1 MNISGPFIRRPV
13 GTTLLTAA
21 IALAGAVAYL
31 HLPVAPLPQVDFP
44 TISVGASLPGAS
56 PEIMASS
63 VAAPLERQLGHIAG
77 ITEMTSSSTLGTTG
91 ITLQFDLSRDIN
103 GAARDVEAA
112 INAARAYLPANLP
125 SNPTY
130 RKVNPADA
138 PIMILALTSDIYDRG
153 RLYDDASTIIQQ
165 RLLQIEG
172 VGQVTIGGGA
182 LPAVRAEVDP
192 TLLNSLGLSLTDVAS
207 ALANQNANLA
217 KGQLSDGQ
225 ITADIVDNDQLMKA
239 VDYRPLVVAY
249 HNGAPVRLSDVAKVQ
264 DGVEN
269 IRTAGYLNGKPAIPL
284 IIFREP
290 GANIID
296 TVDRIKDALPSLKAS
311 MPAAVNFDIVLDRTT
326 TIRAS
331 VSEIERTLLISIAL
345 VILVVFF
352 FLRSPRA
359 TLIPAVVVPV
369 SLIATFGVMYLCGY
383 SVDNLSL
390 MALTISTGFVVDDAI
405 VVIENVSRH
414 LEMGMKP
421 WDAALKGAGEVGFT
435 VLSISISLVV
445 VFIPLLLM
453 GGIVGRLFRE
463 FAVVLSTAILV
474 SLVISLTTTA
484 MMCSRLLR
492 YQKPEDHG
500 KTYRASERVF
510 KAILNW
516 YDRCLQVVLRHPAI
530 TLSVLV
536 LTVALN
542 LYLFYIVP
550 KGFFPQQDNGT
561 VFGGLQGSQDASFLS
576 MQAAT
581 ARAANLIKTDP
592 AVANVIAFTG
602 GGGAANGGFV
612 FTALKPRSERKERAD
627 QVISHLRPKLA
638 SIQGAAVFM
647 QPGQDLRIGG
657 RQSNAQYQYTIQ
669 SDNLD
674 DLVKWGPILLHNMQK
689 LPGFTEVNTDQQNQ
703 GLQASLVYD
712 RATAMRL
719 GISAQE
725 LDNTLYDAFG
735 QAQVSVMYTAMNQY
749 HVVMEALPQ
758 FWQGP
763 QGLDAIYLHATNQ
776 TAMVPLSAV
785 AHYEPTTAPI
795 AVNHQ
800 GQFPS
805 VTISFNLVPGMALSD
820 AVREINQMEQEEKM
834 PNSIQANFSGAL
846 QAYQQSLSTEPL
858 LILAALFAVYIVLGI
873 LYESL
878 IHPITIILT
887 LPSAGVGSLLALML
901 ASKVSMAFGGQEI
914 DLSMIA
920 IIGIL
925 LLIGIVKKNAI
936 MMVDFALSAEREHG
950 KTPREAI
957 HEACLLRFRP
967 ILMTSMSA
975 IFGAL
980 PLILS
985 TATGS
990 ELRRPLGITIVGG
1003 LLMSQALTMFTTPVV
1018 YLYLDRWSVWWGRK
1032 HRRKLSAGLLPQ
1044 SATN

>member
-1 MNISGPFIRRPV
+1 V
-13 GTTLLTAA
+13 
-21 IALAGAVAYL
+21 
-31 HLPVAPLPQVDFP
+31 
-44 TISVGASLPGAS
+44 
-56 PEIMASS
+56 
-63 VAAPLERQLGHIAG
+63 
-77 ITEMTSSSTLGTTG
+77 
-91 ITLQFDLSRDIN
+91 
-103 GAARDVEAA
+103 
-112 INAARAYLPANLP
+112 
-125 SNPTY
+125 
-130 RKVNPADA
+130 
-138 PIMILALTSDIYDRG
+138 
-153 RLYDDASTIIQQ
+153 
-165 RLLQIEG
+165 
-172 VGQVTIGGGA
+172 
-182 LPAVRAEVDP
+182 
-192 TLLNSLGLSLTDVAS
+192 
-207 ALANQNANLA
+207 
-217 KGQLSDGQ
+217 
-225 ITADIVDNDQLMKA
+225 
-239 VDYRPLVVAY
+239 
-249 HNGAPVRLSDVAKVQ
+249 
-264 DGVEN
+264 
-269 IRTAGYLNGKPAIPL
+269 
-284 IIFREP
+284 
-290 GANIID
+290 
-296 TVDRIKDALPSLKAS
+296 
-311 MPAAVNFDIVLDRTT
+311 PAAVNFDVVLDRTT

-331 VSEIERTLLISIAL
+331 VAEIERTLLISIAL
-345 VILVVFF
+345 VILVVFI

-369 SLIATFGVMYLCGY
+369 SLIATFGVMYLFGY

-421 WDAALKGAGEVGFT
+421 REAALKGAGEVGFT
-435 VLSISISLVV
+435 VLSISVSLVV

-463 FAVVLSTAILV
+463 FAVVLSTAILI

-492 YQKPEDHG
+492 HVNPEDHG
-500 KTYRASERVF
+500 KIYRASERGF
-510 KAILNW
+510 KALLDW
-516 YDRCLQVVLRHPAI
+516 YDRGLQVVLRHPAI
-530 TLSVLV
+530 TLIVLA
-536 LTVALN
+536 LTVAVN
-542 LYLFYIVP
+542 IFLFIIVP

-561 VFGGLQGSQDASFLS
+561 AMGGLQGSQDASFLS

-581 ARAANLIKTDP
+581 ARASSLIKTDP
-592 AVANVIAFTG
+592 AVANSISFTG

-612 FTALKPRSERKERAD
+612 FVALKPLSERKIRSD
-627 QVISHLRPKLA
+627 QVITRLRPKLA
-638 SIQGAAVFM
+638 AIQGASVFM

-669 SDNLD
+669 SDTLD
-674 DLVKWGPILLHNMQK
+674 DLVKWGPILLENMKK

-719 GISAQE
+719 GISPQT
-725 LDNTLYDAFG
+725 LDKTLYDAFG
-735 QAQVSVMYTAMNQY
+735 QAQVSVMYTPMNQY

-820 AVREINQMEQEEKM
+820 AIREINQMEQEARM

-846 QAYQQSLSTEPL
+846 QAFQQSLSSEPL
-858 LILAALFAVYIVLGI
+858 LILAALLAVYIVLGI

-887 LPSAGVGSLLALML
+887 LPSAGVGSLLALMI
-901 ASKVSMAFGGQEI
+901 ASKISMAMGGQEI
-914 DLSMIA
+914 DLSLIA

-936 MMVDFALSAEREHG
+936 MMVDFALSAERERG
-950 KTPREAI
+950 LTPREAI

-1003 LLMSQALTMFTTPVV
+1003 LIMSQALTMFTTPVV
-1018 YLYLDRWSVWWGRK
+1018 YLYLDRVSNWWRGK
-1032 HRRKLSAGLLPQ
+1032 HPKKVTPGMLPET
-1044 SATN
+1044 APG